1 MAIIIA
7 EPSLPAAILT
17 SPCIAKQLI
26 ARKAL
31 VLWSVAVFPLQ
42 HVDIS
47 PIEPLF
53 ACLISC
59 VVSQVAV

>member
-1 MAIIIA
+1 MAIIA

-17 SPCIAKQLI
+17 SPCIAKQLVDRN
-26 ARKAL
+26 AF
-31 VLWSVAVFPLQ
+31 VLGAVAVFPSQLA
-42 HVDIS
+42 DIS
-47 PIEPLF
+47 PIEPLL